1 MFKNVFVAMM
11 LTWSVGQACG
21 GVIVSVQNGTIAAG
35 GTGSVDVYI
44 RSSSGSFDLYSTSYF
59 LEITG
64 TTTNGDL
71 IFRDDADQTSEQ
83 QTVSGSVPYVF
94 YGNTDSTNWF
104 ATRQTLA
111 TELVGGDFTT
121 ASTGVSVGTTDLLLA
136 RLQLQHISSTPAS
149 SVGDTFTIA
158 LKAVNETEFVDSAL
172 PPIPFRIEPAS
183 YTNVGTFTIL
193 AGASAVPEPG
203 GILASIAA
211 VVVAAARYR
220 RRGRV

>member
-1 MFKNVFVAMM
+1 MLKYVFALMT
-11 LTWSVGQACG
+11 LILSVGQVDG
-21 GVIVSVQNGTIAAG
+21 GVMVTVQDGTISAG
-35 GTGSVDVYI
+35 GTGYLDIYI
-44 RSSSGSFDLYSTSYF
+44 RSSSGSFDLYSTSYS
-59 LEITG
+59 LEIMG

-71 IFRDDADQTSEQ
+71 IFRDDFDQTSEQ

-94 YGNTDSTNWF
+94 YGNTDPLSWF

-111 TELVGGDFTT
+111 TELVGGDMTT

-136 RLQLQHISSTPAS
+136 RLQLQHISGTPVSA
-149 SVGDTFTIA
+149 VGDTFTIA
-158 LKAVNETEFVDSAL
+158 LKAVNETEFLDSGL
-172 PPIPFRIEPAS
+172 NSFRIEPAS
-183 YTNVGTFTIL
+183 YTNIGTFTIL

-203 GILASIAA
+203 GILASIAV